1 MEGECCVTRSII
13 DQHHS
18 LYIQG
23 DEMEVGSG
31 VNRSIIGE
39 L

>member
-1 MEGECCVTRSII
+1 MEGECCVTRSVI
-13 DQHHS
+13 DQLPS

-23 DEMEVGSG
+23 DEMEGESG
-31 VNRSIIGE
+31 ANRSIIGE